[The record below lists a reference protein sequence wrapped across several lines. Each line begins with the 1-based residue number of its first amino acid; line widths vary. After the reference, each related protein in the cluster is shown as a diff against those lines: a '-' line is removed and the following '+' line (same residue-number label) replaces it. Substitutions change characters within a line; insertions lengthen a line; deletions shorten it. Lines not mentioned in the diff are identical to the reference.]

1 MKTSGRLEAVSGAA
15 GVDEVG
21 RGALAGPLVVAA
33 VILPDDFDVEG
44 LDDSKKL
51 SEAQRKTQNARILK
65 DACCSV
71 VFIEPEEIDR
81 INILQATLAGMTR
94 AVAGLGVLPRIAL
107 VDGNQLP
114 ALNCPGQ
121 TVIKGD
127 GTYAAIAAASIIAK
141 VARDEFMRSAAKDF
155 PGYGFEGNVG
165 YGAKEHLDG
174 LASIGPC
181 VLHRRSFEPV
191 KSMVNQPCLDL

>member
-1 MKTSGRLEAVSGAA
+1 MRTSGRLEAVSGAA

-51 SEAQRKTQNARILK
+51 TESQRRVQNERILK

-165 YGAKEHLDG
+165 YGAKEHLEG
-174 LASIGPC
+174 LASLGPC
-181 VLHRRSFEPV
+181 ILHRRSFEPV

>member
-1 MKTSGRLEAVSGAA
+1 MSGAA

-51 SEAQRKTQNARILK
+51 SESQRRIQNERILK

-71 VFIEPEEIDR
+71 VFIEPVEIDR
-81 INILQATLAGMTR
+81 INILQATLSGMTR
-94 AVAGLGVLPRIAL
+94 AVAGLSERPRIAL

-114 ALNCPGQ
+114 VLDCPGQ

-141 VARDEFMRSAAKDF
+141 VARDEFMRSAARDF

-174 LASIGPC
+174 LASLGPC